1 MYTAV
6 GSLDKQH
13 YVEQFS
19 PLVKR
24 IARQMMVKLPPSVQI
39 GDIMQAGLIGL
50 MDAVGRY
57 EVEQGVQFESYAAQ
71 RIRGAML
78 DELRQNDWMPRSVRK
93 TQRQLDGAIA
103 RLEQKLGRA
112 PAEREIAAELGVDLE
127 EYGQML
133 REAHG
138 QRMLFYD
145 DLESD
150 DGGSDF
156 LDHNLPASD
165 SDPLQQLADEEFRK
179 TLVVAIGNLPE
190 REKLLMGLYY
200 EQELNFK
207 EIATVLGVTESRV
220 CQLHGQAVARLRTK
234 MHVG

>member
-24 IARQMMVKLPPSVQI
+24 IAHQMMVKLPPSVQI

-57 EVEQGVQFESYAAQ
+57 EVEQGVQFETYAAQ

-78 DELRQNDWMPRSVRK
+78 DELRQNDWMPRSARK
-93 TQRQLDGAIA
+93 LQRRLDGAIA
-103 RLEQKLGRA
+103 KLEQKLGRA
-112 PAEREIAAELGVDLE
+112 PSEREIANELDVDLE
-127 EYGQML
+127 EYGQL
-133 REAHG
+133 VRDAHG

-145 DLESD
+145 DLGD
-150 DGGSDF
+150 DEGDAEF
-156 LDHNLPASD
+156 LDRHGPSANG
-165 SDPLQQLADEEFRK
+165 DPLEQLEDGQFKEA
-179 TLVVAIGNLPE
+179 LIGAIGNLPE

-200 EQELNFK
+200 EQDLNFK
-207 EIATVLGVTESRV
+207 EIAAVLGVTESRV

-234 MHVG
+234 LHDW